1 MDALSL
7 ISQPA
12 SLNIKTAENTY
23 AEGLKKRIPVEVRQK
38 ETPQTYADIPNIKKI
53 EEKAQEFESVF
64 LSEMLRPMF
73 EGIDVDPLFGG
84 GKGEEIFNGMLI
96 QEYGKKIAQTGSI
109 GLADFVKKELIRIQQ
124 ETSHDKS

>member
-1 MDALSL
+1 MTDLSL
-7 ISQPA
+7 ISQPTGPQ
-12 SLNIKTAENTY
+12 IKTAENTY
-23 AEGLKKRIPVEVRQK
+23 AASLKKRIPVEVRQK
-38 ETPQTYADIPNIKKI
+38 EDPHAYDDIPNIRKI

-84 GKGEEIFNGMLI
+84 GKGEEIFSGMLV
-96 QEYGKKIAQTGSI
+96 QEYGKKIAQRGSI

-124 ETSHDKS
+124 ETNHDKS